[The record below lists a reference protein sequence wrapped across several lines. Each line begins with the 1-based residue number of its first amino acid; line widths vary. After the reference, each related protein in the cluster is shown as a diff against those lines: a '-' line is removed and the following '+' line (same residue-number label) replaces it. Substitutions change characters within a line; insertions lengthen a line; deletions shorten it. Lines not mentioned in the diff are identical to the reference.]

1 MELRR
6 LGVFAPPADPFRRD
20 PYPFYAEAR
29 GRGPLRW
36 RRSRDLEG
44 WAFFDHAS
52 VEAAL
57 SDGRLSSRV
66 MPDED
71 LPMAHLVRR
80 WIQFLDPPDH
90 ERLRKPLLAG
100 LGKVWRAGLQARVEA
115 LASDL
120 ANAAL
125 ARGEFDLIRDLALPL
140 PVTVVAEML
149 GIPEADRPRIRRWA
163 AAVVSYLDL
172 GEPTADE
179 DEVAAEMQDY
189 FRHLWRKRSGSGP
202 DLLSA
207 LPDDLE
213 ELDVVASCVQ
223 LLFAG
228 HETTI
233 HLIGNATLALARQPQ
248 VLERLRRNP
257 REIPGAVEELIRF
270 DSPVQL
276 TNRVAAQPLEIQG
289 CRVEEGDP
297 VFLVLAAANR
307 DPERFPEP
315 DRLDLDRTERRHLG
329 FGAGPHGC
337 LGAAVAR
344 TETAAALRALLRAE
358 NLQVESEPEWQPTDF
373 FRGFPSL
380 LVQVS

>member
-1 MELRR
+1 MDLRR
-6 LGVFAPPADPFRRD
+6 LGVFAPPADAFRRN

-44 WAFFDHAS
+44 WAFFDYAS

-57 SDGRLSSRV
+57 SDERLSSRV

-71 LPMAHLVRR
+71 LPMAHLVGR

-90 ERLRKPLLAG
+90 ERLRKPLLNA

-125 ARGEFDLIRDLALPL
+125 ARGQFDLIRDLALPL

-149 GIPEADRPRIRRWA
+149 GIPQADRPRIRRWA
-163 AAVVSYLDL
+163 GAVVSYLGL
-172 GEPTADE
+172 GEPTPDE
-179 DEVAAEMQDY
+179 DQVAAEMQDY
-189 FRHLWRKRSGSGP
+189 FGHLWRSRSGP

-207 LPDDLE
+207 LPDDLD

-233 HLIGNATLALARQPQ
+233 HLIGNATLALVRQPEA
-248 VLERLRRNP
+248 LERLRRNP
-257 REIPGAVEELIRF
+257 REIPAAVEELVRF

-276 TNRVAAQPLEIQG
+276 TNRVAARALEIEG
-289 CRVEEGDP
+289 CRIEEGHP

-307 DPERFPEP
+307 DPQRFPDP
-315 DRLDLDRTERRHLG
+315 DRLDLDRPERRHLG

-358 NLQVESEPEWQPTDF
+358 HLEIESEPEWQPTDF

-380 LVQVS
+380 VVQVS